1 MDRIHLA
8 WAIIITC
15 FITWLSMPAI
25 GLIWIKNNRLD
36 LKFKILLG
44 VVILFAFAII
54 SIELGNYMDNYIN
67 ASIQAT
73 GK

>member
-1 MDRIHLA
+1 
-8 WAIIITC
+8 
-15 FITWLSMPAI
+15 MPAI